1 MIQVLHIYRSQK
13 KKNVC
18 LGPHTSRGT
27 LPRGYPLCLLVLLS
41 SSGPG
46 PEERIR
52 AYCLSLGLEWHFVFL
67 LQLQPS
73 GFTVAVGAG
82 VTVSSQIKSPFLAD
96 LMLLTV
102 CYGGIWF

>member
-1 MIQVLHIYRSQK
+1 MVQVLHIYRSHTQK
-13 KKNVC
+13 VC

-27 LPRGYPLCLLVLLS
+27 LPRGCPLCLLVLLS
-41 SSGPG
+41 NSGPG

-73 GFTVAVGAG
+73 GFTVAVGTG
-82 VTVSSQIKSPFLAD
+82 VTVSSQIKSPFPAD
-96 LMLLTV
+96 FMLLTV

>member
-1 MIQVLHIYRSQK
+1 MYTDH

-27 LPRGYPLCLLVLLS
+27 LSRGCPLCLLVLLS

-46 PEERIR
+46 SEERIR
-52 AYCLSLGLEWHFVFL
+52 AYCLSLGPEWHFVFL

-73 GFTVAVGAG
+73 GFTVTVGTG
-82 VTVSSQIKSPFLAD
+82 VTVSSQIKGLFPANLV
-96 LMLLTV
+96 LLTV
-102 CYGGIWF
+102 CYWGIGL